1 MKKLAAALAAVLA
14 LSLPASAQYA
24 PASFPDVA
32 AGAWYY
38 EPVMEMAASG
48 VIEGF
53 EDGSFRPEQGV
64 TVAEAVTMAARMTSA
79 PTGADSAHW
88 AGVQLSHAEE
98 NGWLPADASPDAPA
112 TRELMCRVTA
122 AAFGL
127 SAPEGSALPFPD
139 SSEISPDCA
148 AGVLALTSSGVVEG
162 FEDGTFRPR
171 AGLTRAQAAAIL
183 SRASSPGGTQP
194 EGGALITAEGC
205 TAEEII
211 DYFCDVALGSEY
223 GDARENVVRW
233 SGPIRYHIAG
243 SPTEEDL
250 ELFTALAA
258 ALNGVEGFPG
268 ISAAEDEDGANLTV
282 NFVSQSEMDDILG
295 EGYNGYVTVWW
306 HGDHDIYEGE
316 IYYSTDISQKLRR
329 AVIVEEL
336 CQGLGLLTDT
346 YDHPESIFYQYHLTT
361 DWPTELDW
369 AVIRLLYSAA
379 ISPGM
384 DGDGVRAAAA
394 SVVG

>member
-48 VIEGF
+48 VIDGF

-88 AGVQLSHAEE
+88 AGVQLSYAQE

-127 SAPEGSALPFPD
+127 SAAEGSALSSPD

-162 FEDGTFRPR
+162 F
-171 AGLTRAQAAAIL
+171 
-183 SRASSPGGTQP
+183 
-194 EGGALITAEGC
+194 
-205 TAEEII
+205 
-211 DYFCDVALGSEY
+211 
-223 GDARENVVRW
+223 
-233 SGPIRYHIAG
+233 
-243 SPTEEDL
+243 
-250 ELFTALAA
+250 
-258 ALNGVEGFPG
+258 
-268 ISAAEDEDGANLTV
+268 
-282 NFVSQSEMDDILG
+282 
-295 EGYNGYVTVWW
+295 
-306 HGDHDIYEGE
+306 
-316 IYYSTDISQKLRR
+316 
-329 AVIVEEL
+329 
-336 CQGLGLLTDT
+336 
-346 YDHPESIFYQYHLTT
+346 
-361 DWPTELDW
+361 
-369 AVIRLLYSAA
+369 
-379 ISPGM
+379 
-384 DGDGVRAAAA
+384 
-394 SVVG
+394 